1 MTANGVLQ
9 IAIYCL
15 IILAATK
22 PMGIFMAALFEGKR
36 TFLHPM
42 LRRLETTVYKLVG
55 VNETTEQRWTQY
67 TAALLAFSIS
77 SFLFVYALQWL
88 QGVLPLNPQRFGA
101 SLVSPDLAF
110 NTAVSFVTNTNWQAY
125 SGEST
130 LSYLVQMAALTV
142 QNFASAAAG
151 IAVAIAVCRGFA
163 RQQVNSLGNVWVD
176 ITRAGVY

>member
-1 MTANGVLQ
+1 MTVNGWLQ
-9 IAIYCL
+9 IVFFLGL
-15 IILAATK
+15 IFLATK

-55 VNETTEQRWTQY
+55 VNEMTEQRWTQY
-67 TAALLAFSIS
+67 TAALLAFSIF
-77 SFLFVYALQWL
+77 SFLFVYALQRL

-130 LSYLVQMAALTV
+130 SVI
-142 QNFASAAAG
+142 S
-151 IAVAIAVCRGFA
+151 CRWP
-163 RQQVNSLGNVWVD
+163 L
-176 ITRAGVY
+176 